1 MDYHFTLGWATWIS
15 NSVISFGFPWLML
28 LQQSDTH
35 CNRQFN
41 ECFCLRKVGVLAL
54 KVSYKCGN
62 FRCQNLIRKK
72 DRRRWVGAKIPSS
85 SFTGTTSSVQM
96 TNDVQLLTK
105 ASSSTTSI
113 VKGSFFLWQELTNDL
128 WVLTL
133 QFDDFLL
140 KPRIDYLPSCVLSR
154 CYWTTSSSLVHI
166 TELLGSNSAAVLI

>member
-1 MDYHFTLGWATWIS
+1 MS
-15 NSVISFGFPWLML
+15 
-28 LQQSDTH
+28 
-35 CNRQFN
+35 
-41 ECFCLRKVGVLAL
+41 
-54 KVSYKCGN
+54 
-62 FRCQNLIRKK
+62 RCKNTF
-72 DRRRWVGAKIPSS
+72 A

-154 CYWTTSSSLVHI
+154 CYWTTSSSSAYNGIIGQQFGSCSDIKNCTEYQKSMSTFTFLSII
-166 TELLGSNSAAVLI
+166 TQNFKAKIK

>member
-1 MDYHFTLGWATWIS
+1 M
-15 NSVISFGFPWLML
+15 NVFGSEKL
-28 LQQSDTH
+28 
-35 CNRQFN
+35 
-41 ECFCLRKVGVLAL
+41 VLWPFL
-54 KVSYKCGN
+54 EYKCGN

-85 SFTGTTSSVQM
+85 SFTGTSSVQM

-154 CYWTTSSSLVHI
+154 CYWTTSSSSAYNGIIGQQFGSCSDIKNCTEYKKSMSTFTFLSII
-166 TELLGSNSAAVLI
+166 TQNFKAKIK

>member
-1 MDYHFTLGWATWIS
+1 M
-15 NSVISFGFPWLML
+15 NVFGSEKL
-28 LQQSDTH
+28 
-35 CNRQFN
+35 
-41 ECFCLRKVGVLAL
+41 VLWPFL
-54 KVSYKCGN
+54 EYKCGN

-85 SFTGTTSSVQM
+85 SFTGTSTSVQM

-140 KPRIDYLPSCVLSR
+140 KPRIDYLPLCLEQVLLDNIIFASAYNGIIGQQFGSCSDIKN
-154 CYWTTSSSLVHI
+154 C
-166 TELLGSNSAAVLI
+166 TE

>member
-1 MDYHFTLGWATWIS
+1 M
-15 NSVISFGFPWLML
+15 NVFGSEKL
-28 LQQSDTH
+28 
-35 CNRQFN
+35 
-41 ECFCLRKVGVLAL
+41 VLWPFL
-54 KVSYKCGN
+54 EYKCGN

-140 KPRIDYLPSCVLSR
+140 KPRIDYLPLCLEQVLLDNIIFASAYNGIIGQQFGSCSDIKNCTEYKKVCQLLLFYQSLPK
-154 CYWTTSSSLVHI
+154 TSKSK
-166 TELLGSNSAAVLI
+166 SNR